1 MRCYGNDADVGGGYM
16 LFDTLKRAILR
27 GNYADKEEMAD
38 KLSLLYSADKIKDEE
53 FMVLMELL
61 WEGGEE

>member
-1 MRCYGNDADVGGGYM
+1 M
-16 LFDTLKRAILR
+16 LFETLKRAIIR
-27 GNYADKEEMAD
+27 GNYVSKEDMGD

-53 FMVLMELL
+53 FMALMELL

>member
-1 MRCYGNDADVGGGYM
+1 M
-16 LFDTLKRAILR
+16 LFEILKRSILR
-27 GNYADKEEMAD
+27 GNYAEDMGDKI
-38 KLSLLYSADKIKDEE
+38 SLLYSADKIKDEE

>member
-1 MRCYGNDADVGGGYM
+1 MCYYGNVLDVGGVLM
-16 LFDTLKRAILR
+16 LYETLKRAIIR
-27 GNYADKEEMAD
+27 GNYKSQEDMAD
-38 KLSLLYSADKIKDEE
+38 KLALLYSADKIKDEE